1 LKFVTSAEYA
11 SQAQHFD
18 QVVQISILLAMADP
32 INNLRAAYRVL
43 EDRVIRSLRTQLGD
57 AVRLGEQ
64 RAQAMQFLQAAEQVS
79 LALC

>member
-1 LKFVTSAEYA
+1 
-11 SQAQHFD
+11 
-18 QVVQISILLAMADP
+18 MADL